1 MSVSRNLGNAC
12 GGMDSKG
19 VTPRAAENNTRDRA
33 RFIGRAALRRV
44 TGFNALFVPLDMTLT
59 AY

>member
-12 GGMDSKG
+12 GGMGSKG
-19 VTPRAAENNTRDRA
+19 VAPRAAENNTRDQS
-33 RFIGRAALRRV
+33 RFIGRAALSRV
-44 TGFNALFVPLDMTLT
+44 TGFNALFVPLDMTLI